1 MSDKKEKKTNIA
13 RRGLKALRSELAKF
27 KNRDPEK
34 ALTKTGEKSKGL
46 IIGRDGR
53 VTHALGPG
61 HVDIQSNINEVR
73 GIKKGAVAGTLLSGP
88 AVGGATYVAMK
99 DSDKDSDKKK
109 KTQADRKKSRTG
121 KLTSAQQ
128 KKRDEAEAKKEF
140 QTAKDKAFI
149 KARNAGKETFMF
161 RGKKY
166 NTDIKTDIPGK
177 VSRVVNKAGGGMM
190 KKGYSKGGAARK
202 GKPRGVGAAMRGYGK
217 ALR

>member
-1 MSDKKEKKTNIA
+1 MAGKKKKTEIVGDA
-13 RRGLKALRSELAKF
+13 LKAIKEELARF

-34 ALTKTGEKSKGL
+34 AITRTGEKSKGL
-46 IIGRDGR
+46 IIGKDGK

-73 GIKKGAVAGTLLSGP
+73 GGKKGLAAGLVLG
-88 AVGGATYVAMK
+88 GGAGAGGTYLAMK
-99 DSDKDSDKKK
+99 DSGKDSDKKK
-109 KTQADRKKSRTG
+109 RTQADRKKSRTG

-161 RGKKY
+161 RGNKY
-166 NTDIKTDIPGK
+166 NTDIKTDVPGK
-177 VSRVVNKAGGGMM
+177 VSRVVNKASGGMIQAAKTIT
-190 KKGYSKGGAARK
+190 KKKTASRNKTSATKWETKWG
-202 GKPRGVGAAMRGYGK
+202 
-217 ALR
+217 

>member
-1 MSDKKEKKTNIA
+1 MAVKKKKTEIVGDA
-13 RRGLKALRSELAKF
+13 LKAIKEELAKF

-34 ALTKTGEKSKGL
+34 ALTRTGEKSKGL
-46 IIGRDGR
+46 IIGKDGK

-73 GIKKGAVAGTLLSGP
+73 GGKKGLAAGLVLG
-88 AVGGATYVAMK
+88 GGAGAGGTYLAMK
-99 DSDKDSDKKK
+99 DSDKKSSDKKK
-109 KTQADRKKSRTG
+109 RTQADRKKSRTG

-149 KARNAGKETFMF
+149 KARNAGNPDFMF

-166 NTDIKTDIPGK
+166 TTDIKTDVPGK
-177 VSRVVNKAGGGMM
+177 VSRVVNKASGGMIKAAKTIT
-190 KKGYSKGGAARK
+190 KKKTASRNKSSATKWENKWG
-202 GKPRGVGAAMRGYGK
+202 
-217 ALR
+217 